1 MRKEEFLEYSKLFNL
16 IPVYRRLTAD
26 FLTPV
31 SAFLKLRQKG
41 TFSIL
46 LESVESIGRLARY
59 SIIASRPQKIIK
71 RQDQETYIIESG
83 HVERTEMDVFQTLKK
98 ILTGIKT
105 PTIEGFP
112 DFAGG
117 MIGYIGFETV
127 ADIEPDAGFR
137 FKQSVDFPLAVIGQF
152 NDLVVFDH
160 FKHQT
165 LIISMAKIEADAEL
179 TDIYDNSVKRI
190 KDIVSQLSTE
200 IRFKSDFQIAGDPP
214 GLENSEDFKLLVK
227 KAKKHIFEGDVFQLV
242 LSKRFSREYTGDE
255 FSVYRALRIINPSPY
270 MYYMEFGDG
279 RSVIGTSPEDLVKV
293 KGNTVQI
300 LPIAGTRRRGSDAD
314 EDKKMEEQLLSD
326 PKEIAEH
333 MMLVDLARNDLG
345 RICKYGSIKVEEL
358 MRVHRFTYL
367 MHLVSRVSG
376 NLDTNSDSI
385 DALKS
390 AFPAGTVTGAPK
402 IKAIDLI
409 SKYED
414 EPRSVYAGAV
424 GYIDFNGNL
433 DMCIAIRTLFC
444 SGNRIIWQA
453 GAGIV
458 ADSNPDNEL
467 KEILN
472 KSESMVRAIKY
483 AEVIDENI
491 DY

>member
-1 MRKEEFLEYSKLFNL
+1 
-16 IPVYRRLTAD
+16 
-26 FLTPV
+26 
-31 SAFLKLRQKG
+31 
-41 TFSIL
+41 
-46 LESVESIGRLARY
+46 
-59 SIIASRPQKIIK
+59 
-71 RQDQETYIIESG
+71 
-83 HVERTEMDVFQTLKK
+83 
-98 ILTGIKT
+98 
-105 PTIEGFP
+105 
-112 DFAGG
+112 
-117 MIGYIGFETV
+117 
-127 ADIEPDAGFR
+127 
-137 FKQSVDFPLAVIGQF
+137 
-152 NDLVVFDH
+152 
-160 FKHQT
+160 
-165 LIISMAKIEADAEL
+165 MAKIEADAEL